1 MGLIK
6 RADIEDYTRNAYV
19 MDVNDLEQ
27 RGKATVDAANSQ
39 AQSILEMANAKRKQ
53 LVASAEADGYK
64 KGQRDG
70 YEQGYID
77 GVVNGVEDARKDR
90 SQVLDQ
96 LTQMWTAQLDG
107 FENQRDEMLEQ
118 ARTQIVELGA
128 MIAQRVIRR
137 SIELEPAIVLD
148 QMEAVL
154 SSVTESTRLVLAV
167 HPDDIEIAQTELSK
181 LIERFSTCEH
191 AQVVTDPSLSRGSC
205 IGRTSTGGMID
216 ASIDTQLERI
226 VDALL
231 PVEHDRVDAGMDMNA
246 GSAVSNPDSSIPDQ
260 SQPNHSQ
267 PGQSQ
272 TDDQPQDDAA

>member
-19 MDVNDLEQ
+19 MDINDLEQ
-27 RGKATVDAANSQ
+27 RGKATIDAANSQ
-39 AQSILEMANAKRKQ
+39 AQSILDMANAKRKQ
-53 LVASAEADGYK
+53 LVESAEKDGYD
-64 KGQRDG
+64 KGQGDG

-90 SQVLDQ
+90 SEVLDQ
-96 LTQMWTAQLDG
+96 LTQMWTVQLDA

-205 IGRTSTGGMID
+205 VGWTSTGGMID
-216 ASIDTQLERI
+216 ASIETQLERI

-231 PVEHDRVDAGMDMNA
+231 PMGQDRVDEGMEMNA
-246 GSAVSNPDSSIPDQ
+246 GNTASNPNPSIQDQ
-260 SQPNHSQ
+260 SQPSQSQ
-267 PGQSQ
+267 PNQSQ